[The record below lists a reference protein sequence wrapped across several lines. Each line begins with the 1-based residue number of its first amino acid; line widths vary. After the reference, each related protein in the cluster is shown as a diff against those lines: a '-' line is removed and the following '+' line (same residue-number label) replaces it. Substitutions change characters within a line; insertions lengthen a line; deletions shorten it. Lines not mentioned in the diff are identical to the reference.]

1 MSATVRHTP
10 TCPECGQ
17 PFAVCWASEPP
28 LERRRMPCPWTV
40 QGVKCPGTVVL
51 DVSRDAKT
59 IHWGALI
66 FGDEES

>member
-1 MSATVRHTP
+1 
-10 TCPECGQ
+10 
-17 PFAVCWASEPP
+17 
-28 LERRRMPCPWTV
+28 MPCPWTV